1 LKRLFLAAVSIA
13 SLAGTIPAAALA
25 QDEAPAYRDTPPP
38 PPPGDRMDQTDRDHM
53 DRYQTARPGGEW
65 PLERRIDWLA
75 RRIDRAADAGW
86 LSGNEIARGQSELNA
101 IRREEDRL
109 RDRDGGQL
117 SPEDRTYLAQRINEL
132 NRTLRW
138 SGDNPPPPW
147 AMG

>member
-1 LKRLFLAAVSIA
+1 
-13 SLAGTIPAAALA
+13 
-25 QDEAPAYRDTPPP
+25 
-38 PPPGDRMDQTDRDHM
+38 MDQTDRDHM

>member
-13 SLAGTIPAAALA
+13 SLVGTIPAAALA
-25 QDEAPAYRDTPPP
+25 QDEAPPSYRDTPPP
-38 PPPGDRMDQTDRDHM
+38 PPPGDRMDQM
-53 DRYQTARPGGEW
+53 DRGRAERPGGEW

-86 LSGNEIARGQSELNA
+86 LSGNEIARGQSELNG
-101 IRREEDRL
+101 IRHEEDRL
-109 RDRDGGQL
+109 RERDGGQL
-117 SPEDRTYLAQRINEL
+117 SPEDRTYLVQRLDEL

-147 AMG
+147 ARG